1 MACLIEQL
9 CTGVNENRISTL
21 VMKVK
26 IDTKEKFTVITPEE
40 PQLSANL
47 SEELRKICEER
58 LGNMPKSVVLNL
70 QLVEGIEDDAASAIT
85 SMQQNFYEQ
94 SASFVV
100 CGMSKGIEKKFDEL
114 ELLDFLNYTPS
125 ESEAWDIVQ
134 MEEVERELLDSDD
147 IEFETD

>member
-1 MACLIEQL
+1 
-9 CTGVNENRISTL
+9 
-21 VMKVK
+21 MKVK

-47 SEELRKICEER
+47 SDDLRNICEAR
-58 LGNMPKSVVLNL
+58 LNDMPKSVVLNL
-70 QLVEGIEDDAASAIT
+70 QLVSDVDEDAAANIAGL
-85 SMQQNFYEQ
+85 QQKFYEQ

-100 CGMSKGIEKKFDEL
+100 CGMSKDLENRFDQL
-114 ELLDFLNYTPS
+114 ELLDFLNFTPT

-147 IEFETD
+147 ITFESD

>member
-1 MACLIEQL
+1 
-9 CTGVNENRISTL
+9 
-21 VMKVK
+21 MKVK
-26 IDTKEKFTVITPEE
+26 IDTKEKFTVISPEE

-47 SEELRKICEER
+47 SEELRNICEER
-58 LGNMPKSVVLNL
+58 LSGMPKSVVLNL
-70 QLVEGIEDDAASAIT
+70 QLVENIDEGAATALASL
-85 SMQQNFYEQ
+85 QQYFYEQ

-100 CGMSKGIEKKFDEL
+100 CGMNKDLENRFEEL
-114 ELLDFLNYTPS
+114 ELLDFLNFTPT

>member
-40 PQLSANL
+40 PQISADL
-47 SEELRKICEER
+47 SEELRNICEER
-58 LGNMPKSVVLNL
+58 LHSMPKSVVLNL
-70 QLVEGIEDDAASAIT
+70 QLAENVEDDAATTIASL
-85 SMQQNFYEQ
+85 QQHFYEQ

-100 CGMSKGIEKKFDEL
+100 CGMSKDIEQKFDDL

-147 IEFETD
+147 IEFQTD